1 MITNTLPPWL
11 QKVTTLLLW
20 GLTFYLAG
28 LASLKFDDPDSSI
41 ALMWFPAGVAVAA
54 FLSARWRDYLALLVL
69 FTLTTVLLDAQ
80 WHSSEGLALSVGYAF
95 LSMPASVIIAWIVR
109 RFARLNDD
117 LHVILLWIVATL
129 IISALDALVVG
140 GGYALLHGQPLLSTV
155 WRGFIADVT
164 GIVFATTIVMGFIN
178 KRGPRLATHRMARI
192 SGLALWLVLC
202 AITAF
207 IFGLPPS
214 GLTADTAALY
224 FGLAC
229 LPVALVMILAM
240 LWGNRGGS
248 VALLTLGSIVI
259 YDTDR
264 HQGPFFIHA
273 FGSAESLLLAL
284 SYLSATALL
293 VVFIRV
299 IRRSTSSFDPDTGR
313 LAGQGVFYRLD
324 PASGMLHWE
333 GELSTLLGPVEPELW
348 KRAEQVL
355 QRVHPQDRD
364 PLYAH
369 WFASPGHKRV
379 PLLFRIQVPEGE
391 WVTLVDSGGIHI
403 TQNEEDAIVGNWQA
417 SHYHLA
423 L

>member
-1 MITNTLPPWL
+1 MTS
-11 QKVTTLLLW
+11 LLLW

-28 LASLKFDDPDSSI
+28 LASLKFDAPDSTI

-54 FLSARWRDYLALLVL
+54 FLSARWRDYPTLLVL
-69 FTLTTVLLDAQ
+69 FTLTTILLDEQ
-80 WHSSEGLALSVGYAF
+80 WHSPESFVLSVGYAF
-95 LSMPASVIIAWIVR
+95 LSMPASIVIAWIVR

-140 GGYALLHGQPLLSTV
+140 GGYALLHGQPLLNTV
-155 WRGFIADVT
+155 WFGFIADVT

-178 KRGPRLATHRMARI
+178 KRGPRVATHRMARI

-202 AITAF
+202 AITAS
-207 IFGLPPS
+207 IFDLTSS
-214 GLTADTAALY
+214 GLTTDIAALY

-229 LPVALVMILAM
+229 LPVVFVMILAM

-248 VALLTLGSIVI
+248 IALLTLGSIVI
-259 YDTDR
+259 YHTDR
-264 HQGPFFIHA
+264 HRGPFFIDT

-284 SYLSATALL
+284 SYLSAAALL

-299 IRRSTSSFDPDTGR
+299 IRRSNSSFDPDTGR
-313 LAGQGVFYRLD
+313 LAGQGVFYRIE
-324 PASGMLHWE
+324 PASGALHWE

-348 KRAEQVL
+348 THAEQVL
-355 QRVHPQDRD
+355 QRVHPLERNQ
-364 PLYAH
+364 LYAH
-369 WFASPGHKRV
+369 WFASTLEKRG
-379 PLLFRIQVPEGE
+379 PLLFRIQVPDGE
-391 WVTLVDSGGIHI
+391 WVTLVDSGGVHI